1 MTDKVEKEEKI
12 EEYNQILEL
21 FGEKVEEIDFEDVK
35 SVYIRNSVFTDNA
48 KKVENM
54 TSEEKAK
61 PLSRRKLR
69 EEAFK
74 IIFSMEFLEVDDDKV
89 DIYCNINGIGNNED
103 IIYLKNIVDIYNN
116 NNKYLE
122 NIIKDNKKETWEY
135 GRIDKSSIALIKL
148 AIIEIEYLNMPYKIV
163 INECINICKKYSEE
177 KNTKFINGILAN
189 YIKIKG
195 IKQMEVKVFTVTEF
209 SNLVKVTIE
218 ERKELETICVKG
230 EVSNFK
236 LNTSG
241 HLYFTLKDESATVKC
256 IMFKNYALKNN
267 IDIKDG
273 DKIFVLRK
281 NYSIWWTAGYYQI
294 QAVAIKKDGVR
305 RAT

>member
-74 IIFSMEFLEVDDDKV
+74 IIFSMEFLEVDDNKV
-89 DIYCNINGIGNNED
+89 DIYCNINGIGNHED
-103 IIYLKNIVDIYNN
+103 IDYLKNIVDIYNN

-195 IKQMEVKVFTVTEF
+195 IK
-209 SNLVKVTIE
+209 
-218 ERKELETICVKG
+218 
-230 EVSNFK
+230 
-236 LNTSG
+236 
-241 HLYFTLKDESATVKC
+241 
-256 IMFKNYALKNN
+256 
-267 IDIKDG
+267 
-273 DKIFVLRK
+273 
-281 NYSIWWTAGYYQI
+281 
-294 QAVAIKKDGVR
+294 
-305 RAT
+305 

>member
-35 SVYIRNSVFTDNA
+35 SVYIRKSVFTDNA

-54 TSEEKAK
+54 TSEEKSK

-74 IIFSMEFLEVDDDKV
+74 IIFSMEFLEVDDNKV

-122 NIIKDNKKETWEY
+122 NIIKDNKKDTWEY
-135 GRIDKSSIALIKL
+135 ERIDKSSIALIKL
-148 AIIEIEYLNMPYKIV
+148 AIIEIEYLNIPYKIV

-195 IKQMEVKVFTVTEF
+195 IK
-209 SNLVKVTIE
+209 
-218 ERKELETICVKG
+218 
-230 EVSNFK
+230 
-236 LNTSG
+236 
-241 HLYFTLKDESATVKC
+241 
-256 IMFKNYALKNN
+256 
-267 IDIKDG
+267 
-273 DKIFVLRK
+273 
-281 NYSIWWTAGYYQI
+281 
-294 QAVAIKKDGVR
+294 
-305 RAT
+305 

>member
-74 IIFSMEFLEVDDDKV
+74 IIFSMEFLEVDDNKV
-89 DIYCNINGIGNNED
+89 DIYCNINGIGNHED
-103 IIYLKNIVDIYNN
+103 IDYLKNIVDIYNN

-135 GRIDKSSIALIKL
+135 RRIDKSSIALIKL

-195 IKQMEVKVFTVTEF
+195 IK
-209 SNLVKVTIE
+209 
-218 ERKELETICVKG
+218 
-230 EVSNFK
+230 
-236 LNTSG
+236 
-241 HLYFTLKDESATVKC
+241 
-256 IMFKNYALKNN
+256 
-267 IDIKDG
+267 
-273 DKIFVLRK
+273 
-281 NYSIWWTAGYYQI
+281 
-294 QAVAIKKDGVR
+294 
-305 RAT
+305 

>member
-12 EEYNQILEL
+12 EEYDQILEL

-74 IIFSMEFLEVDDDKV
+74 IIFSMEFLEVDDNKV
-89 DIYCNINGIGNNED
+89 DIYCNINGIGNHED
-103 IIYLKNIVDIYNN
+103 IDYLKNIVDIYNN

-195 IKQMEVKVFTVTEF
+195 IK
-209 SNLVKVTIE
+209 
-218 ERKELETICVKG
+218 
-230 EVSNFK
+230 
-236 LNTSG
+236 
-241 HLYFTLKDESATVKC
+241 
-256 IMFKNYALKNN
+256 
-267 IDIKDG
+267 
-273 DKIFVLRK
+273 
-281 NYSIWWTAGYYQI
+281 
-294 QAVAIKKDGVR
+294 
-305 RAT
+305 

>member
-12 EEYNQILEL
+12 EEYDQILEL

-103 IIYLKNIVDIYNN
+103 IDYLKNIVDIYNN

-122 NIIKDNKKETWEY
+122 KIIKDNKKETWEY

-195 IKQMEVKVFTVTEF
+195 IK
-209 SNLVKVTIE
+209 
-218 ERKELETICVKG
+218 
-230 EVSNFK
+230 
-236 LNTSG
+236 
-241 HLYFTLKDESATVKC
+241 
-256 IMFKNYALKNN
+256 
-267 IDIKDG
+267 
-273 DKIFVLRK
+273 
-281 NYSIWWTAGYYQI
+281 
-294 QAVAIKKDGVR
+294 
-305 RAT
+305 

>member
-54 TSEEKAK
+54 TIEEKSK

-74 IIFSMEFLEVDDDKV
+74 IIFSMEFLEVDDNKV

-103 IIYLKNIVDIYNN
+103 IDYLKNIVDIYNN

-122 NIIKDNKKETWEY
+122 NIIKDNKKDTWEY
-135 GRIDKSSIALIKL
+135 ERIDKSSIALIKL
-148 AIIEIEYLNMPYKIV
+148 AIIEIEYLNIPYKIV

-195 IKQMEVKVFTVTEF
+195 IK
-209 SNLVKVTIE
+209 
-218 ERKELETICVKG
+218 
-230 EVSNFK
+230 
-236 LNTSG
+236 
-241 HLYFTLKDESATVKC
+241 
-256 IMFKNYALKNN
+256 
-267 IDIKDG
+267 
-273 DKIFVLRK
+273 
-281 NYSIWWTAGYYQI
+281 
-294 QAVAIKKDGVR
+294 
-305 RAT
+305 